1 MENRL
6 PPFNEFLSESKSSDK
21 LAIEINK
28 SISKIDDS
36 MSYTD
41 FAMAVAK
48 ILVDEYGEHNFAP
61 FMKVL
66 HNELG
71 LKHTM

>member
-1 MENRL
+1 MVKIKSL
-6 PPFNEFLSESKSSDK
+6 DDFLSESKSSDK
-21 LAIEINK
+21 LASEINK
-28 SISKIDDS
+28 SMIKIDDS

-41 FAMAVAK
+41 FATAVAK
-48 ILVDEYGEHNFAP
+48 ILVDEYGEHNYEP

-71 LKHTM
+71 LKHTL